1 MQIGK
6 WTNKSSSLVLFDLNH
21 INSALIERGIQKVD
35 GIIGADTLKKGK
47 ALIDYEKNRLYLQ
60 L

>member
-1 MQIGK
+1 M
-6 WTNKSSSLVLFDLNH
+6 NH
-21 INSALIERGIQKVD
+21 INTALNERKIQKVD

-47 ALIDYEKNRLYLQ
+47 AFIDYEKNRLYLK